1 MSHSSA
7 NPARLRVGVVGVGSL
22 GEHHARL
29 YAELPEAELV
39 GVFDARPERAREIA
53 AKYRTTAFDD
63 LDRLAASVEALSVVV
78 PTDLHHAVARRL
90 LEAGRHLLIEKPIA
104 ATLAEAEDLVA
115 LAARRGAVLQ
125 VGHIERFN
133 PALAALDPFAGPPR
147 YIEARRLA
155 PYPPPRPGGLRP
167 RGTEVSVVLD
177 LMIHDLDLIL
187 NLVRAPVVEVRA
199 AGVAMLSPTEDF
211 VNARLAFA
219 NGAVANVTASRLSPE
234 RARLLTVFY
243 PEACVALDLMRQ
255 AAVVHRPAAAGL
267 ESAEAPIERQEPLRR
282 ELAAFLRCVRNR
294 TPPEVD
300 GAAALNALRL
310 SFDILRQVADA
321 RA

>member
-1 MSHSSA
+1 MSDTSSA
-7 NPARLRVGVVGVGSL
+7 AGRVRVGVFGVGSL

-39 GVFDARPERAREIA
+39 GVYDVDPERARAIA
-53 AKYRTTAFDD
+53 AKYGTTAFDD
-63 LDRLAASVEALSVVV
+63 LDRLAASVEAASVVV
-78 PTDLHHAVARRL
+78 PTDLHHAVGRRL
-90 LEAGRHLLIEKPIA
+90 LETGLHLLIEKPIA

-115 LAARRGAVLQ
+115 LAAQRGAILQ

-133 PALAALDPFAGPPR
+133 PALAALASFEGPPR
-147 YIEARRLA
+147 CIEARRLA

-177 LMIHDLDLIL
+177 LMIHDLDLLL

-199 AGVAMLSPTEDF
+199 AGVTLLSPTEDF
-211 VNARLAFA
+211 VSARLAFA

-234 RARLLTVFY
+234 RSRTLTVFY
-243 PEACVALDLMRQ
+243 PEAVVALDLMRQ
-255 AAVVHRPAAAGL
+255 AAVVHRPTATGL
-267 ESAEAPIERQEPLRR
+267 EPTTVPIERQEPLRR
-282 ELAAFLRCVRNR
+282 ELEAFLRCVRQQ
-294 TPPEVD
+294 TPPTVG
-300 GAAALNALRL
+300 GAPATDALRL
-310 SFDILRQVADA
+310 SYDILRQIAEA